1 MRAPVLA
8 LLLALSTSVHA
19 LAPTGKTY
27 PIAEPDALKEIQDRS
42 AQVDTRKVMEGYDIN
57 RAIKPYPLP
66 HSRSTRVRYHI
77 PWYTSEL
84 DVPDKDGNIIY
95 PKGYRFNPLEYV
107 HYPRRIIVA
116 TADQFQAIKADLR
129 PSDMLI
135 MTEGDYSKANDALPQ
150 AVFVLDDL
158 VRTRLDVQVVPT
170 VIEQHGK
177 TFKFLEIEAETLS
190 GIPAL

>member
-1 MRAPVLA
+1 MRIPVLA
-8 LLLALSTSVHA
+8 FLLALSSSASA

-27 PIAEPDALKEIQDRS
+27 PIAEPDALQEIQQRS
-42 AQVDTRKVMEGYDIN
+42 SQVDTRKVMADFDISK
-57 RAIKPYPLP
+57 AIKPYPLP
-66 HSRSTRVRYHI
+66 HSRTTRVRYHI
-77 PWYTSEL
+77 PWYTSDI

-116 TADQFQAIKADLR
+116 TAGQFDAMKADLR

-135 MTEGDYSKANDALPQ
+135 MTEGDYTKANDSLPQ
-150 AVFVLDDL
+150 AVFVLDEL
-158 VRTRLDVQVVPT
+158 VRSRLDIQVVPS

-177 TFKFLEIEAETLS
+177 TFKVLEIEAETLS
-190 GIPAL
+190 GIPAI